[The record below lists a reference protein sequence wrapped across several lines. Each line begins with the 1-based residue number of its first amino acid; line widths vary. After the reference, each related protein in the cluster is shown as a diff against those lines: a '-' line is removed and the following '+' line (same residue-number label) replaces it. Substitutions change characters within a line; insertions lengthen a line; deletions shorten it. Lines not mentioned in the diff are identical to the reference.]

1 MRASHTLTALILS
14 VIFLFSNV
22 TAYGQAGS
30 KAEKAARSRLSKWIS
45 PVTEWYYPLDL
56 RIDSLKVNGQTRQ
69 ISIYFPAALS
79 YNPIRE
85 GNTSLLES
93 SVRESLGRKFRD
105 YSIIMYTN
113 GFTPDQLIPNYF
125 RSDIPYDSAR
135 IVSEKTVR
143 PVLIKRVDGVHPVK
157 GLNDNYIALWHSHG
171 YYFDMTLDRWEY
183 QRAKL
188 FGTVEDISVMAYV
201 IPYLTPMLENAGATV
216 FLPRERDVQLNEII
230 VDNDVSTGASEFVIH
245 VDNAAEPAGAGFL
258 ARDTLFTGENPF
270 LMGTS
275 LRISEGYADYIPDIP
290 ANGYYAVH
298 ISYARRS
305 DNSAGVRYRV
315 NHAGGSTD
323 FIVNQSLGGG
333 TWLYLGTFL
342 FNIGKSVSAGSVT
355 VSGDGMGFTSLDAVR
370 FGGGMGNVARR
381 PSSSVIPNQWSLNA
395 GEAGAAQAASSD
407 SISYRWKVSGK
418 PRFLEGAR
426 YWLQYAGMPDTL
438 VYSLNREKN
447 DYNDDYMSRAEWV
460 NYLTGTAG
468 KNGTEGLGLPVDLSL
483 AFHTDAGITPDDSI
497 IGTLGIYS
505 TAAGEGKF
513 PDGVSRLASRDL
525 TDIVQTQIVD
535 DMSVLFNP
543 DWTRRGLWDR
553 SYYEARKPNVPAMLL
568 ELLSHQNLADQRYGL
583 DPRFRFHVSR
593 AVYKGILRYLAF
605 NSGRDYIVQPL
616 PVSHMAITRTGDK
629 TIRLSWS
636 PVGDPVEPTAVPS
649 SYRVYT
655 RAGDGGF
662 DNGREVTES
671 YTEIELPEYST
682 IYSFR
687 VTAVNDGGE
696 SFPSEILAAGLLP
709 ESKGTVLVVNG
720 FDRVSGPAW
729 FDRGGMAGVEW
740 WNDRGVAYNFS
751 LETTGDQYDFYR
763 TSPWTDDDN
772 AGWGASY
779 TNTAGMIVPG
789 NTFDYPVIHGRSIM
803 AAGRSFISVS
813 DEVFYSEEFDI
824 LPYCAADLIFGEEKT
839 TFSAYDSTRTDFKIY
854 TPAFF
859 NSLERLAAASI
870 PVFMSGSYT
879 GTDLTM
885 AGDTALVS
893 HAAALLHFKPRS
905 GHAVKSGTLYSTDI
919 ALPAFTGSYTFNTGE
934 SGAVYGAEAPDA
946 IEPSGKGSYTA
957 FRYSENN
964 TSAAVMHRGKV
975 KTVVLGFPFETMLY
989 DNERND
995 LMRQILDF
1003 LQSE

>member
-1 MRASHTLTALILS
+1 MRACQPLI
-14 VIFLFSNV
+14 VIVVSFLFLFNTSA
-22 TAYGQAGS
+22 THGQAVS
-30 KAEKAARSRLSKWIS
+30 KAEKAALSRLGKWTS
-45 PVTEWYYPLDL
+45 PVSEWHYPLNL
-56 RIDSLKVNGQTRQ
+56 KIDSLEIIGETKQ
-69 ISIYFPAALS
+69 INIYFPSALS
-79 YNPIRE
+79 WNPFRE
-85 GNTSLLES
+85 EYISRLEQ
-93 SVRESLGRKFRD
+93 SVKESLGRKFRD
-105 YSIIMYTN
+105 YSVIMRTN
-113 GFTPDQLIPNYF
+113 GFTPDQLIPNFY
-125 RSDIPYDSAR
+125 RKATPHDSAR
-135 IVSEKTVR
+135 ILSAKTGK
-143 PVLIKRVDGVHPVK
+143 PVLVKRINGVHPVK
-157 GLNDNYIALWHSHG
+157 GLNENYIALWHSHG

-216 FLPRERDVQLNEII
+216 FLPRERDVQLNEVI
-230 VDNDVSTGASEFVIH
+230 VDNDISSGDSEFVIH
-245 VDNAAEPAGAGFL
+245 VENTAEPAGAGFL
-258 ARDTLFTGENPF
+258 VRDTLFTGENPF
-270 LMGTS
+270 LLGTS
-275 LRISEGYADYIPDIP
+275 IRISDGSADFVPDIP
-290 ANGYYAVH
+290 EKGYYAVH
-298 ISYARRS
+298 ISYPRS
-305 DNSAGVRYRV
+305 ADNCPNVTYSVR
-315 NHAGGSTD
+315 HAGGSTD
-323 FIVNQSLGGG
+323 FMVNQAVGGG

-342 FNIGKSVSAGSVT
+342 FEKGRNVSAGSVT
-355 VSGDGMGFTSLDAVR
+355 VKGDGKGMVSLDAVR

-395 GEAGAAQAASSD
+395 GAAGAAQVTSSD
-407 SISYRWKVSGK
+407 SVSYRWKISGK

-468 KNGTEGLGLPVDLSL
+468 KSGSEGLGLPVDLSL

-505 TAAGEGKF
+505 TAAGEGLF

-525 TDIVQTQIVD
+525 TDIVQTQIVED
-535 DMSVLFNP
+535 ISVLFNP
-543 DWTRRGLWDR
+543 EWTRRGLWDR

-593 AVYKGILRYLAF
+593 AVYKGILKFLAF
-605 NSGRDYIVQPL
+605 NSGRDYAVQPL
-616 PVSHMAITRTGDK
+616 PVSHMAIERTGDR
-629 TIRLSWS
+629 TVRVSWN
-636 PVGDPVEPTAVPS
+636 PVIDPVEPTAVPS

-655 RAGDGGF
+655 RTGEGGF

-671 YTEIELPEYST
+671 FSVIELPEYNT
-682 IYSFR
+682 LYSFR

-740 WNDRGVAYNFS
+740 WNDRGVAYNYN
-751 LETTGDQYDFYR
+751 LETTGDQYDYYR
-763 TSPWTDDDN
+763 MSPWTDDDN

-779 TNTAGMIVPG
+779 TNTAGTIIPG
-789 NTFDYPVIHGRSIM
+789 NTFDYPAIHGRSIM

-813 DEVFYSEEFDI
+813 DEVFTSDEFDI
-824 LPYCAADLIFGEEKT
+824 RTYCAADLIFGEEKT
-839 TFSAYDSTRTDFKIY
+839 TFSAYDSTLYDFQIY
-854 TPAFF
+854 SPGFLNTM
-859 NSLERLAAASI
+859 ERVAAASL

-879 GTDLTM
+879 GTDM
-885 AGDTALVS
+885 AMTGDTALISRVG
-893 HAAALLHFKPRS
+893 ALLHFKPRS
-905 GHAVKSGTLYSTDI
+905 GHAVRNGALYSTDI
-919 ALPAFTGSYTFNTGE
+919 ASPDFSGSYTFNTGNQG
-934 SGAVYGAEAPDA
+934 SGYAAEAPDA
-946 IEPSGKGSYTA
+946 IEPSGRGAYTA
-957 FRYSENN
+957 FRYTENN

-975 KTVVLGFPFETMLY
+975 RTVVLGFPFETMIHDY
-989 DNERND
+989 ERDD
-995 LMRQILDF
+995 LMKQILDF
-1003 LQSE
+1003 LQTE